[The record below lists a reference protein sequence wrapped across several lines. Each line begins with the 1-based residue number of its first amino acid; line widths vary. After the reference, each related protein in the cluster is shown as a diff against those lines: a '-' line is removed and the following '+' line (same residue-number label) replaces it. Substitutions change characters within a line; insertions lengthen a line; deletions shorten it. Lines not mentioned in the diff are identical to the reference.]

1 MSLLLG
7 ANAGATLLEVTFVDP
22 VGDQS
27 PIPTIQIDLVRT
39 TLEFDN
45 ATGAYEIFFQ
55 ADPAH
60 PFLGF
65 FVLNANLLNG
75 DISPLTVNPSMLRDT
90 LNTFDLTV
98 PATMLTLSGT
108 NVNLLSWKA
117 GDRVATS
124 SGPFGVPIDTTFP
137 SFLSGVSFF
146 GMGLDP
152 LPDGP
157 LDYSIVVAQAGE
169 PATLLLL
176 GVGLAT
182 FLSSRTRRVR
192 QFTEA
197 ELPVAE
203 VATGIRTR

>member
-7 ANAGATLLEVTFVDP
+7 ANAAATLLEVTFVDP

-27 PIPTIQIDLVRT
+27 PIPPIPIDLVRT

-45 ATGAYEIFFQ
+45 VTGAYEIFFH

-65 FVLNANLLNG
+65 FILNANLLNG
-75 DISPLTVNPSMLRDT
+75 DISPLTVKPST
-90 LNTFDLTV
+90 LFDNFNVLDLSV

-117 GDRVATS
+117 GDRIATS
-124 SGPFGVPIDTTFP
+124 SGPFGVPIDATF
-137 SFLSGVSFF
+137 SDFLSGVSFF
-146 GMGLDP
+146 GMGLDT
-152 LPDGP
+152 LSDGP
-157 LDYSIVVAQAGE
+157 LDYSVVVTQAGE

-182 FLSSRTRRVR
+182 SLISRRKR
-192 QFTEA
+192 A
-197 ELPVAE
+197 
-203 VATGIRTR
+203 